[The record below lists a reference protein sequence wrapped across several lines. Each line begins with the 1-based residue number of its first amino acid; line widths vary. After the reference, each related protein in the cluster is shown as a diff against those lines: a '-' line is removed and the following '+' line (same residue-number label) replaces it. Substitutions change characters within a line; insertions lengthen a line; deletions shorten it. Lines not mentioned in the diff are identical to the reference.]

1 MHRADIPHVVTDI
14 GLAVRMDRTPVR
26 RLGIM
31 GGTFDPIHLGHL
43 VVASQAYHE
52 LRLDRVLFI
61 PAGQPWQRPEFSP
74 AEDRFV
80 MTSLAAA
87 LHPAFAVSRMEI
99 DRRGPT
105 YTADT
110 LEALHDF
117 YGPGLEIFLLLGSDA
132 AAGLPTWN
140 RTERVRELSTVVVAQ
155 RPEYPPLAGV
165 HTLSAPEL
173 AVSASDLRRRV
184 REGTPIDFLTPRE
197 VVRYIAEKGLYQA
210 TRERADA

>member
-1 MHRADIPHVVTDI
+1 MNAPEI
-14 GLAVRMDRTPVR
+14 R
-26 RLGIM
+26 RLGVM

-43 VVASQAYHE
+43 VVASHAFHE
-52 LRLDRVLFI
+52 LRLDQVLFV

-87 LHPAFAVSRMEI
+87 LHPGFAVSRMEI
-99 DRRGPT
+99 DRQGPT

-110 LEALHDF
+110 LEELHSF
-117 YGPGLEIFLLLGSDA
+117 YGEGLEVFLLLGSDA

-140 RTERVRELSTVVVAQ
+140 RSERVLELSTVVVAQ
-155 RPEYPPLAGV
+155 RPEHAPLPDIY
-165 HTLSAPEL
+165 TLKAPEL

-184 REGTPIDFLTPRE
+184 REGAPIDFLTPRE
-197 VVRYIAEKGLYQA
+197 VVRYIAENGLYQN
-210 TRERADA
+210 TREPADA

>member
-1 MHRADIPHVVTDI
+1 MS
-14 GLAVRMDRTPVR
+14 TPEIR
-26 RLGIM
+26 RLGVM

-52 LRLDRVLFI
+52 LRLDQVLFI

-87 LHPAFAVSRMEI
+87 LHPDFAVSRMEI

-110 LEALHDF
+110 LEVLHDF
-117 YGPGLEIFLLLGSDA
+117 YGPGLEVFLLLGSDA
-132 AAGLPTWN
+132 AAGLPTWH
-140 RTERVRELSTVVVAQ
+140 RSDRVLELSRVVVAQ
-155 RPEYPPLAGV
+155 RPGHPELPDV
-165 HTLSAPEL
+165 HTLAAPEL
-173 AVSASDLRRRV
+173 AISASDLRERV
-184 REGTPIDFLTPRE
+184 RRGDPIDFLTPRE
-197 VVRYIAEKGLYQA
+197 VVRYIAEHGLYQN